1 MGKWERERESGPV
14 GSVEG
19 GIQVGA
25 MERRWRWYY
34 GKIVNFGC
42 FALARKS
49 YLKDVMKIW
58 ARWAIR
64 WDRIGLDWTEWY
76 LESFGGES
84 GRKIVLL
91 FHFGVIE
98 IFRFVGPLT
107 IPLSFSYHLT
117 FHSFYNYAIVPRQIH
132 WVSSFFSI
140 FNYLLVGQWVCTQ
153 ILPGL

>member
-49 YLKDVMKIW
+49 YLKDVMKI
-58 ARWAIR
+58 
-64 WDRIGLDWTEWY
+64 
-76 LESFGGES
+76 
-84 GRKIVLL
+84 
-91 FHFGVIE
+91 
-98 IFRFVGPLT
+98 
-107 IPLSFSYHLT
+107 
-117 FHSFYNYAIVPRQIH
+117 
-132 WVSSFFSI
+132 
-140 FNYLLVGQWVCTQ
+140 
-153 ILPGL
+153 